1 MSQTAFEAQGDICLE
16 QAMRKSPAMAVLKT
30 IVCVAGKTRGGLK
43 MNERNQA
50 VHSTTS
56 RWECYNS
63 TTMWH
68 IEQPGGT

>member
-43 MNERNQA
+43 MNEHN
-50 VHSTTS
+50 
-56 RWECYNS
+56 
-63 TTMWH
+63 
-68 IEQPGGT
+68 